1 MKKKELDD
9 IYQEVFE
16 DALRYMAEDHTVQAV
31 AATYMAIAMRLYK
44 THLTDEDYKK
54 MIKTVIETETLPF
67 DLKETLH

>member
-9 IYQEVFE
+9 IYQKVFE
-16 DALRYMAEDHTVQAV
+16 DALHYMAEDHTVQTV

>member
-1 MKKKELDD
+1 MKKKELDN

-16 DALRYMAEDHTVQAV
+16 DALRYMDEDYTVQSV